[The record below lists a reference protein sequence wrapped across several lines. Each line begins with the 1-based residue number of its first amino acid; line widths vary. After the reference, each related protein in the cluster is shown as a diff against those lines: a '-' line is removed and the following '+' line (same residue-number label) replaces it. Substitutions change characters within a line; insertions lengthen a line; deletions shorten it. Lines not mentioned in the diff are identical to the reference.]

1 MVVAPGT
8 GTREQTGG
16 KAQGQPVSASGGR
29 AENPSEEP
37 RANFSDLMQKA
48 WQRYSN
54 RLKQRVIADRM
65 SVKPA
70 TWKDAEF
77 GSER

>member
-8 GTREQTGG
+8 GMREQTGG
-16 KAQGQPVSASGGR
+16 KAQGQPVSASGGPTG
-29 AENPSEEP
+29 NPAEEP
-37 RANFSDLMQKA
+37 RRNFSDLMQKA

-54 RLKQRVIADRM
+54 HLVQIVIVDCM

-70 TWKDAEF
+70 SLKDAEF
-77 GSER
+77 GAAR